1 MSLLWEVFYNAIFD
15 RKIHDF
21 WSEDPSIKWI
31 CCCRDPFKNRLNWK
45 LSKLKVLKMKVA
57 WMMPT
62 TINKSMHRI
71 KVIFQVL
78 LNLENDC
85 QEDQFYDSG
94 HGVEVLQIVSSD
106 WVRQVSGT
114 LSQQESLF
122 IHISKMS
129 IVWFDI
135 NHVLNGFGYFFGN
148 VSETSTYILTWK
160 EETFW

>member
-1 MSLLWEVFYNAIFD
+1 MSE
-15 RKIHDF
+15 
-21 WSEDPSIKWI
+21 
-31 CCCRDPFKNRLNWK
+31 
-45 LSKLKVLKMKVA
+45 LKVLKMKVA
-57 WMMPT
+57 WMMLT

-129 IVWFDI
+129 IVWLDI
-135 NHVLNGFGYFFGN
+135 NHVLIGFGYFFGN
-148 VSETSTYILTWK
+148 VSETSTYKKRRDLLIGSDCLALHDHIKQNHGLEYKPAWL
-160 EETFW
+160 EQFW